1 MQLFLTAKIW
11 KEGKHYVSYNPEFGI
26 ASQGKDFEHAQKMLQ
41 EAVSLF
47 LETSKD
53 VGTLDRILKESGF
66 VKKLNKWSSPTITVS
81 PFEMTV

>member
-1 MQLFLTAKIW
+1 MQLFLTSKIW
-11 KEGKHYVSYNPEFGI
+11 KEGKHYVAYNPELGV

-41 EAVSLF
+41 EAISLF

-66 VKKLNKWSSPTITVS
+66 VKKLNKWSSPVITMS